1 MEDVF
6 FPERAVSFHTSLGL
20 YGYLREDV
28 GGRSSKAFLLLSLG
42 EPMSS
47 FLMKWKF
54 SAAWRSKDGTIRSTS
69 SLDLISL

>member
-20 YGYLREDV
+20 YGYLQEDV

-42 EPMSS
+42 N
-47 FLMKWKF
+47 LC
-54 SAAWRSKDGTIRSTS
+54 
-69 SLDLISL
+69 SLF